1 MRKIFSICLLG
12 LVLLSFT
19 DPYTIKRIS
28 DQYFRYEFYT
38 TDKDVNIKHN
48 KDYYWFKG
56 GLIHKA
62 EGGVSGQLLDGEF
75 KKYYHSNQLAE
86 QGFFKRGLKIGLWK
100 TWFED
105 GTTEST
111 QEYSSGQKDGQ
122 FYSYSSGGKMLE
134 KGYYVSGKKHGNWIN
149 YVTQDTVQYK
159 KGKIFVPKPKL
170 TKEEKA
176 AAKEQKK
183 KEQELK
189 KQKKEQEQENKKSG
203 KPKTAKKET
212 KKTEQSKESKKNN
225 DTEKQG
231 FFKRIFSKKE
241 KKE

>member
-1 MRKIFSICLLG
+1 MKKIFSICLLG
-12 LVLLSFT
+12 IFLFSFT

-38 TDKDVNIKHN
+38 TDKEVNIKHN
-48 KDYYWFKG
+48 RDYYWFKG

-62 EGGVSGQLLDGEF
+62 EGGTSGQLLDGEF

-111 QEYSSGQKDGQ
+111 QEYNSGQRDGQ
-122 FYSYSSGGKMLE
+122 YYSYSSTGKMLE
-134 KGYYVSGKKHGNWIN
+134 KGYYVSGKKHGSWIN
-149 YVTQDTVQYK
+149 YITQDTVQYK
-159 KGKIFVPKPKL
+159 KGEIFIPKPKL

-183 KEQELK
+183 KERELK
-189 KQKKEQEQENKKSG
+189 KQEKETKNASKTKITPKETKKAKS
-203 KPKTAKKET
+203 KKET
-212 KKTEQSKESKKNN
+212 KKE
-225 DTEKQG
+225 DTSEKQS
-231 FFKRIFSKKE
+231 FFKRIFSKKD